1 MCSARVHI
9 QKAKSVPQD
18 KVEKSEYTLRMWQ
31 LYSRLDVD
39 THVKWILAHMPVQ
52 LQAIYGRKIETGK
65 EFLDIP
71 KTWKTM
77 SDLEEYLCYHI
88 TGIDKAGNL
97 VVHYSGSAAARKGS
111 GGKGRSSVSFFF
123 LGCVVV

>member
-1 MCSARVHI
+1 M
-9 QKAKSVPQD
+9 SVQ
-18 KVEKSEYTLRMWQ
+18 
-31 LYSRLDVD
+31 
-39 THVKWILAHMPVQ
+39 I
-52 LQAIYGRKIETGK
+52 QAICGRKIETGK

-97 VVHYSGSAAARKGS
+97 VVHCSGSAAARKGS

-123 LGCVVV
+123 SLVAWLFDHKAVFFDSYLQRGGI